1 MIRPI
6 RLFVSTFVE
15 PFPFGYVR
23 RDVAAF
29 GISAIE
35 NKEEVTMSDKNVNMT
50 VRWMSRREF
59 LRAMGIVAAGST
71 LSGTL
76 AGCGATAASEPPAAP
91 PVTNMPATVQ
101 PTTAP
106 AAGNVSGQLDFLGWE
121 GYDMLSATEQWR
133 KDNNIDLK
141 SAYIGNSEDT
151 PAKVLSPA
159 GKGIDLI
166 TYFYAYYKS
175 WGDLSLFKAF
185 TADQVPN
192 LKRMYPYFQEGEY
205 WRLPDGTYQGA
216 PFTWLTY
223 VCNYRADMIDPPQ
236 SWAELTDAKYKGKLA
251 IVEDPGANI
260 LVASTIL
267 GIPTDTMTKA
277 QLEEVKKFLLAL
289 KANAKTIAPS
299 YGDLSN
305 LLISGEVAADFV
317 GWAAL
322 DVWAAQQ
329 NVNVTSTLPKD
340 GVVIS
345 IDAYAIASTEDNLD
359 ASLAWVNLMLTDEV
373 QLSVANDLLTATVCP
388 DTAKLITD
396 PQVKGL
402 YDYDNFN
409 TFIKQYP
416 LHLFPPNEP
425 AAGYEVTFSDW
436 MKTWEEVKAA

>member
-1 MIRPI
+1 
-6 RLFVSTFVE
+6 
-15 PFPFGYVR
+15 
-23 RDVAAF
+23 
-29 GISAIE
+29 
-35 NKEEVTMSDKNVNMT
+35 MSENVNMT

-59 LRAMGIVAAGST
+59 MRAMGVVAAGT
-71 LSGTL
+71 ALAGTL
-76 AGCGATAASEPPAAP
+76 GGCGTPAEPKG
-91 PVTNMPATVQ
+91 T
-101 PTTAP
+101 
-106 AAGNVSGQLDFLGWE
+106 GQLDFLGWE

-175 WGDLSLFKAF
+175 WGDLGLFNTF
-185 TADQVPN
+185 TADEVPN

-205 WRLPDGTYQGA
+205 WRLPDKTYQGA

-223 VCNYRADMIDPPQ
+223 VCNYRADMIEPPQ

-260 LVASTIL
+260 LVAATVL
-267 GIPTDTMTKA
+267 GIPTDTMTHA

-329 NVNVTSTLPKD
+329 GVNVTSTLPTD

-345 IDAYAIASTEDNLD
+345 IDAYAMASTVDNRD
-359 ASLAWVNLMLTDEV
+359 ASLAWINLMLSDEV

-396 PQVKGL
+396 PNVKKL

-409 TFIKQYP
+409 SFIEKYP
-416 LHLFPPNEP
+416 LHLFPPNE
-425 AAGYEVTFSDW
+425 ATGDQVTFGDW